1 MMMSNRYQRE
11 IEEILQ
17 QAGELGDGKGQRGGR
32 RGLFGLLRGY
42 VAQSIGG
49 KTWSITPGR
58 VMLVAVALLLSA
70 LIMTA
75 AVPGMVG
82 PLAWAGLLLF
92 IVGYAMFFIKPSK
105 VEKRW
110 RGQPIDDHGER
121 WWERFRRKPR

>member
-1 MMMSNRYQRE
+1 MMSNRYQRE

-17 QAGELGDGKGQRGGR
+17 QAGELGNGQGNRGGR
-32 RGLFGLLRGY
+32 EGLFGLLRRY
-42 VAQSIGG
+42 IAQSIGG

-58 VMLVAVALLLSA
+58 VMLVAMVLLLSA
-70 LIMTA
+70 LIMTSS
-75 AVPGMVG
+75 VPGMVG

-105 VEKRW
+105 IEKRW
-110 RGQPIDDHGER
+110 RGQPIDDRGER